1 MTAYA
6 KSNRKLFTVTLMLVM
21 IASQLFGQVKSDS
34 ILVSRLAVIKQI
46 ELNDR
51 NKAEL
56 DHSNKV
62 ISVADSVVIASRRYI
77 ASLDTVIALKD
88 ETISLLTLAKDIAID
103 NRNQLKKQ
111 LKDQKRKTLIKSVGW
126 GVGGVGLGV
135 ILGVTAVILA
145 K

>member
-1 MTAYA
+1 MLLMTA
-6 KSNRKLFTVTLMLVM
+6 
-21 IASQLFGQVKSDS
+21 SQVYGQVKSDS
-34 ILVSRLAVIKQI
+34 ILVSRLDLIKQI

-56 DHSNKV
+56 NHSDKV
-62 ISVADSVVIASRRYI
+62 ISVADSVVLASRKYI

-103 NRNQLKKQ
+103 NRNELREQ

-135 ILGVTAVILA
+135 ILGVTGVILA

>member
-1 MTAYA
+1 MTAFA
-6 KSNRKLFTVTLMLVM
+6 KLNRKLFTATLMLVM
-21 IASQLFGQVKSDS
+21 TALQVYGQVKSDS
-34 ILVSRLAVIKQI
+34 ILVSRLDLIKQI

-56 DHSNKV
+56 NHSNKV
-62 ISVADSVVIASRRYI
+62 ISVADSVVLASRKYI

-103 NRNQLKKQ
+103 NRNELKKQ

>member
-1 MTAYA
+1 MTA
-6 KSNRKLFTVTLMLVM
+6 
-21 IASQLFGQVKSDS
+21 SQVYGQVKSDS
-34 ILVSRLAVIKQI
+34 ILVSRIDLIKQI

-56 DHSNKV
+56 NHSNKV
-62 ISVADSVVIASRRYI
+62 ISVADSVVLVSRRYI

-88 ETISLLTLAKDIAID
+88 ETISLLTLAKDVAID
-103 NRNQLKKQ
+103 NRNELREQLK
-111 LKDQKRKTLIKSVGW
+111 LQKRKTLIKSVGW

>member
-1 MTAYA
+1 MTA
-6 KSNRKLFTVTLMLVM
+6 
-21 IASQLFGQVKSDS
+21 SQVYGQVKSDS
-34 ILVSRLAVIKQI
+34 ILVSRIDLIKQI

-56 DHSNKV
+56 NHSNKV
-62 ISVADSVVIASRRYI
+62 ISVADSVVLVSRRYI

-88 ETISLLTLAKDIAID
+88 ETISLLTLAKDVAID
-103 NRNQLKKQ
+103 NRNELRKQ
-111 LKDQKRKTLIKSVGW
+111 LKLQKRKTLIKSVGC

>member
-1 MTAYA
+1 
-6 KSNRKLFTVTLMLVM
+6 MLVM
-21 IASQLFGQVKSDS
+21 IASQVFGQVKSDS
-34 ILVSRLAVIKQI
+34 ILVSRLDLIKQI
-46 ELNDR
+46 ELNDK

-56 DHSNKV
+56 NHSNKV

-103 NRNQLKKQ
+103 NRNELKKQ
-111 LKDQKRKTLIKSVGW
+111 LKLQKRKTLIKSLGW

>member
-1 MTAYA
+1 MTA
-6 KSNRKLFTVTLMLVM
+6 
-21 IASQLFGQVKSDS
+21 SQVFGQVKSDS
-34 ILVSRLAVIKQI
+34 ILVSRLDLIKQI

-56 DHSNKV
+56 NHSNKV
-62 ISVADSVVIASRRYI
+62 ISVADSVVLASRKYI

-88 ETISLLTLAKDIAID
+88 ETIGLLTLAKDVAID
-103 NRNQLKKQ
+103 NRNELRKQ
-111 LKDQKRKTLIKSVGW
+111 LKLQKRKTLIKSVGW

>member
-1 MTAYA
+1 
-6 KSNRKLFTVTLMLVM
+6 MLVM
-21 IASQLFGQVKSDS
+21 IASQVFGEVKSDS
-34 ILVSRLAVIKQI
+34 ILVSRLDLIKQI

-51 NKAEL
+51 NKAEI

-62 ISVADSVVIASRRYI
+62 ISVADSVVLASRRYI

-88 ETISLLTLAKDIAID
+88 ETISLLTLAKDVAID
-103 NRNQLKKQ
+103 NRNELKKQ
-111 LKDQKRKTLIKSVGW
+111 LKLQKRKTLIKSVGW

>member
-1 MTAYA
+1 
-6 KSNRKLFTVTLMLVM
+6 MLVM
-21 IASQLFGQVKSDS
+21 TASQVYGQVKSDS
-34 ILVSRLAVIKQI
+34 ILVSRLDLIKQI

-56 DHSNKV
+56 NHSNKV
-62 ISVADSVVIASRRYI
+62 ISVADSVVLASRKYI

-103 NRNQLKKQ
+103 NRNELKKQ
-111 LKDQKRKTLIKSVGW
+111 LKLQKRKTLIKSVGW
-126 GVGGVGLGV
+126 GVAGAGLGV

>member
-1 MTAYA
+1 MTA
-6 KSNRKLFTVTLMLVM
+6 
-21 IASQLFGQVKSDS
+21 SQVYGQVKSDS
-34 ILVSRLAVIKQI
+34 ILVSRIDLIKQI

-51 NKAEL
+51 NKAQL

-62 ISVADSVVIASRRYI
+62 ISVADSVVLSSLRYI

-88 ETISLLTLAKDIAID
+88 ETISLLTLAKQVAID
-103 NRNQLKKQ
+103 NRNELKKQ
-111 LKDQKRKTLIKSVGW
+111 LKLQKRKTLIKSVGW

>member
-1 MTAYA
+1 MT
-6 KSNRKLFTVTLMLVM
+6 
-21 IASQLFGQVKSDS
+21 ASQLFGQVKSDS
-34 ILVSRLAVIKQI
+34 ILVSRLDLIKQI

-62 ISVADSVVIASRRYI
+62 ISVADSVVLASRKYI

-103 NRNQLKKQ
+103 NRNELKKQ

>member
-1 MTAYA
+1 
-6 KSNRKLFTVTLMLVM
+6 MLVM
-21 IASQLFGQVKSDS
+21 TALQTFGQVKSDS
-34 ILVSRLAVIKQI
+34 ILVSRVDLIKQI

-56 DHSNKV
+56 NHSNKV
-62 ISVADSVVIASRRYI
+62 ISVADSVVLASRRYI

-103 NRNQLKKQ
+103 NRNELRKQ
-111 LKDQKRKTLIKSVGW
+111 LKLQKRKTLIKSVGW
-126 GVGGVGLGV
+126 GVAGAGLGV

>member
-1 MTAYA
+1 MTA
-6 KSNRKLFTVTLMLVM
+6 
-21 IASQLFGQVKSDS
+21 SQVYGQVKSDS
-34 ILVSRLAVIKQI
+34 ILVSRIDLIKQI

-62 ISVADSVVIASRRYI
+62 ISVADSVVLASRRYI

-88 ETISLLTLAKDIAID
+88 ETISLLTLAKDVAID
-103 NRNQLKKQ
+103 NRNELRKQ
-111 LKDQKRKTLIKSVGW
+111 LKLQKRKTLIKSVGW
-126 GVGGVGLGV
+126 GVAGAGLGV

>member
-1 MTAYA
+1 
-6 KSNRKLFTVTLMLVM
+6 MLVM
-21 IASQLFGQVKSDS
+21 TASQVYGQVKSDS
-34 ILVSRLAVIKQI
+34 ILVSRLDLIKQI

-62 ISVADSVVIASRRYI
+62 ISVADSMVLASRKYI

-103 NRNQLKKQ
+103 NRNELREQLK
-111 LKDQKRKTLIKSVGW
+111 LQKRKTLIKSVGW
-126 GVGGVGLGV
+126 GIGGVGLGV

>member
-1 MTAYA
+1 MTAFA
-6 KSNRKLFTVTLMLVM
+6 KLNRKLFIVTLMLVM
-21 IASQLFGQVKSDS
+21 TASQVYGQVKSDS
-34 ILVSRLAVIKQI
+34 ILVSRIDLIKQI

-56 DHSNKV
+56 NHSNKV
-62 ISVADSVVIASRRYI
+62 ISVADSVVLVSRRYI

-88 ETISLLTLAKDIAID
+88 QTISLLTLAKDVAID
-103 NRNQLKKQ
+103 NRNELRKQ
-111 LKDQKRKTLIKSVGW
+111 LKLQKRKTLIKSVGW
-126 GVGGVGLGV
+126 GVAGAGLGV

>member
-1 MTAYA
+1 
-6 KSNRKLFTVTLMLVM
+6 MLVM
-21 IASQLFGQVKSDS
+21 TASQLFGQVKSDS
-34 ILVSRLAVIKQI
+34 ILVSRLDLIKQI

-62 ISVADSVVIASRRYI
+62 ISVGDSVVLVSRRYI

-103 NRNQLKKQ
+103 NRNELKKQ
-111 LKDQKRKTLIKSVGW
+111 LKLQKRKTLIKSVGW

>member
-1 MTAYA
+1 MT
-6 KSNRKLFTVTLMLVM
+6 
-21 IASQLFGQVKSDS
+21 ASQLFGQVKSDS
-34 ILVSRLAVIKQI
+34 ILVSRIDLIKQI

-56 DHSNKV
+56 NHSNKV
-62 ISVADSVVIASRRYI
+62 ISVADSMFLVSGRYI

-103 NRNQLKKQ
+103 NRNELNKQ

>member
-1 MTAYA
+1 MTA
-6 KSNRKLFTVTLMLVM
+6 LQV
-21 IASQLFGQVKSDS
+21 FGQVKSDS
-34 ILVSRLAVIKQI
+34 ILVSRLDLIKQI

-62 ISVADSVVIASRRYI
+62 ISVGDSVVLASRKYI
-77 ASLDTVIALKD
+77 ASLDTIIALKD

-103 NRNQLKKQ
+103 NRNELKKQ
-111 LKDQKRKTLIKSVGW
+111 LKLQKRKTLIKSVGW

-135 ILGVTAVILA
+135 ILGVTGVILA

>member
-1 MTAYA
+1 
-6 KSNRKLFTVTLMLVM
+6 MLVM
-21 IASQLFGQVKSDS
+21 TASQVYGQVKSDS
-34 ILVSRLAVIKQI
+34 ILVSRLDLIKQI

-62 ISVADSVVIASRRYI
+62 ISVADSVVLASRRYI

-103 NRNQLKKQ
+103 NRNELKKQ
-111 LKDQKRKTLIKSVGW
+111 LKLQKRKTLIKSVGW

>member
-1 MTAYA
+1 
-6 KSNRKLFTVTLMLVM
+6 MLVM
-21 IASQLFGQVKSDS
+21 IASQVYGQVKSDS
-34 ILVSRLAVIKQI
+34 ILVSRLDLIKQI

-56 DHSNKV
+56 NHSNKV
-62 ISVADSVVIASRRYI
+62 ISVADSVVLASRRYI
-77 ASLDTVIALKD
+77 ASLDTIIALKD

-103 NRNQLKKQ
+103 NRNELREQLK
-111 LKDQKRKTLIKSVGW
+111 LQKRKTLIKSVGW

>member
-1 MTAYA
+1 MTAFA
-6 KSNRKLFTVTLMLVM
+6 KLNRKLFTVTLMLVM
-21 IASQLFGQVKSDS
+21 TASQTFGQVKSDS
-34 ILVSRLAVIKQI
+34 ILVSRIVLIKQI

-56 DHSNKV
+56 EHSNKV
-62 ISVADSVVIASRRYI
+62 ISVADSVVLVSRRYI

-88 ETISLLTLAKDIAID
+88 ETISLLTLAKDVAID
-103 NRNQLKKQ
+103 NRNELRKQ
-111 LKDQKRKTLIKSVGW
+111 LKLQKRKTLIKSVGW

>member
-1 MTAYA
+1 MTAFA
-6 KSNRKLFTVTLMLVM
+6 KLNRKLFIETLMLLM
-21 IASQLFGQVKSDS
+21 TASQLFGQVKSDS
-34 ILVSRLAVIKQI
+34 ILVSRIDLIKQI

-56 DHSNKV
+56 NHSNKV
-62 ISVADSVVIASRRYI
+62 ISVGDSVVLASRKYI

-88 ETISLLTLAKDIAID
+88 ETISLLTLAKDVAID
-103 NRNQLKKQ
+103 NRNELREQLK
-111 LKDQKRKTLIKSVGW
+111 LQKRKTLIKSVGW

>member
-1 MTAYA
+1 MTA
-6 KSNRKLFTVTLMLVM
+6 
-21 IASQLFGQVKSDS
+21 SQVYGQLKSDS
-34 ILVSRLAVIKQI
+34 ILVSRLDLIKQI

-62 ISVADSVVIASRRYI
+62 ISVADSVVLASRRYI

-103 NRNQLKKQ
+103 NRNELRKQ
-111 LKDQKRKTLIKSVGW
+111 LKLQKRKTLIKSVGW

>member
-1 MTAYA
+1 
-6 KSNRKLFTVTLMLVM
+6 MLVM
-21 IASQLFGQVKSDS
+21 TASQLFGQVKSDS
-34 ILVSRLAVIKQI
+34 ILVSRLDLIKQI

-56 DHSNKV
+56 NHSNKV
-62 ISVADSVVIASRRYI
+62 ISVADSVVLASRRYI

-88 ETISLLTLAKDIAID
+88 ETISLLTLAKDVAID
-103 NRNQLKKQ
+103 NRNDLREQLK
-111 LKDQKRKTLIKSVGW
+111 LQKRKTLIKSVGW
-126 GVGGVGLGV
+126 GVAGAGLGV

>member
-1 MTAYA
+1 
-6 KSNRKLFTVTLMLVM
+6 M

-34 ILVSRLAVIKQI
+34 ILVSRIDLIKQI

-62 ISVADSVVIASRRYI
+62 ISVADSVVLASRRYI

-88 ETISLLTLAKDIAID
+88 ETISLLTLAKDVAID
-103 NRNQLKKQ
+103 NRNELRKQ
-111 LKDQKRKTLIKSVGW
+111 LKLQKRKTLIKSVGW

>member
-6 KSNRKLFTVTLMLVM
+6 KSSRKLFIATLMLVM
-21 IASQLFGQVKSDS
+21 TASQLFGQVKSDS
-34 ILVSRLAVIKQI
+34 ILVSRIDLIKQI

-62 ISVADSVVIASRRYI
+62 ISVADSVVLASRKYI

-103 NRNQLKKQ
+103 NRNELKKQ
-111 LKDQKRKTLIKSVGW
+111 LKLQKRKTLIKSVGW

>member
-1 MTAYA
+1 
-6 KSNRKLFTVTLMLVM
+6 MLVM
-21 IASQLFGQVKSDS
+21 TASQVYGQVKSDS
-34 ILVSRLAVIKQI
+34 ILVSRIDLIKQI

-56 DHSNKV
+56 NHSNKV
-62 ISVADSVVIASRRYI
+62 ISVADSVVIASGRYI

-103 NRNQLKKQ
+103 NRNELKKQ
-111 LKDQKRKTLIKSVGW
+111 LKLQKRKTLIKSVGW

>member
-1 MTAYA
+1 
-6 KSNRKLFTVTLMLVM
+6 MLVM
-21 IASQLFGQVKSDS
+21 IASQVYGQVKSDS
-34 ILVSRLAVIKQI
+34 ILVSRIDLIKQI

-56 DHSNKV
+56 NHSNKV
-62 ISVADSVVIASRRYI
+62 ISVADSVVFSSRRYI

-103 NRNQLKKQ
+103 NRNELKKQ

-135 ILGVTAVILA
+135 ILGVTGVILA

>member
-1 MTAYA
+1 
-6 KSNRKLFTVTLMLVM
+6 MLVM
-21 IASQLFGQVKSDS
+21 TASQLFGQVKSDS
-34 ILVSRLAVIKQI
+34 ILVSRLDLIKQI

-51 NKAEL
+51 NKAEI

-62 ISVADSVVIASRRYI
+62 ISVADSVVLASRRYI
-77 ASLDTVIALKD
+77 SSLDTVIALKD

-103 NRNQLKKQ
+103 NRNELREQLK
-111 LKDQKRKTLIKSVGW
+111 LQKRKTLIKSVGW

>member
-1 MTAYA
+1 MTA
-6 KSNRKLFTVTLMLVM
+6 
-21 IASQLFGQVKSDS
+21 SQVYGQVKSDS
-34 ILVSRLAVIKQI
+34 ILVSRLDLIKQI

-62 ISVADSVVIASRRYI
+62 ISVADSVVLASRRYI

-103 NRNQLKKQ
+103 NRNELREQ

-135 ILGVTAVILA
+135 ILGVTGVILA

>member
-1 MTAYA
+1 
-6 KSNRKLFTVTLMLVM
+6 MLVM
-21 IASQLFGQVKSDS
+21 TASLVYGQTKSDS
-34 ILVSRLAVIKQI
+34 ILVSRLDLIKQI

-62 ISVADSVVIASRRYI
+62 IRVADSVVLTSRRYI

-88 ETISLLTLAKDIAID
+88 ETISLLTLAKDVAID
-103 NRNQLKKQ
+103 NRNELRKQ
-111 LKDQKRKTLIKSVGW
+111 LKLQKRKTLIKSVGW

-135 ILGVTAVILA
+135 ILGVTTVILA

>member
-1 MTAYA
+1 
-6 KSNRKLFTVTLMLVM
+6 MLVM
-21 IASQLFGQVKSDS
+21 TASQVFGQVKSDS
-34 ILVSRLAVIKQI
+34 ILVSRIDLIKQI

-56 DHSNKV
+56 NHSNKV
-62 ISVADSVVIASRRYI
+62 ISVADSVVLASRRYI

-88 ETISLLTLAKDIAID
+88 ETISLLTLAKQVAID
-103 NRNQLKKQ
+103 NCNQLKKQ

>member
-1 MTAYA
+1 MT
-6 KSNRKLFTVTLMLVM
+6 
-21 IASQLFGQVKSDS
+21 ASQLFGQVKSDS
-34 ILVSRLAVIKQI
+34 ILVSRLDLIKQI

-56 DHSNKV
+56 NHSNKV
-62 ISVADSVVIASRRYI
+62 ISVADSVVFSSRRYI

-88 ETISLLTLAKDIAID
+88 ETISLLTLAKDVAID

-111 LKDQKRKTLIKSVGW
+111 LKLQKRKTLIKSVGW

>member
-1 MTAYA
+1 MTA
-6 KSNRKLFTVTLMLVM
+6 
-21 IASQLFGQVKSDS
+21 SQVYGQSKSDS
-34 ILVSRLAVIKQI
+34 ILVSRLDLIKQI

-56 DHSNKV
+56 NHSNKV
-62 ISVADSVVIASRRYI
+62 ISVADSVVLASRRYI

-103 NRNQLKKQ
+103 NRNELKKQ
-111 LKDQKRKTLIKSVGW
+111 LKLQKRKTLIKSVGW

-135 ILGVTAVILA
+135 IFGVTGVILA

>member
-1 MTAYA
+1 MTA
-6 KSNRKLFTVTLMLVM
+6 
-21 IASQLFGQVKSDS
+21 SQVYGQLKSDS
-34 ILVSRLAVIKQI
+34 ILVSRIDLIKQI

-62 ISVADSVVIASRRYI
+62 ISVADSVVLVSRRYI

-103 NRNQLKKQ
+103 NRNELKKQ
-111 LKDQKRKTLIKSVGW
+111 LKLQKRKTLIKSVVW